1 MTLCPCQS
9 GVAFDVCCGPLLA
22 GGKARTAQA
31 LMRSRYTAYAQ
42 GDVAHLKRT
51 LAPEHR
57 GDFDPVEIAASMAQ
71 TQWIGLQ
78 ILDTVDGG
86 EVDDTGIVEFAARYL
101 LRDGQIR
108 VMQERSRF
116 RRDAEAGWVYIDG
129 AVDVTPAA
137 KKADSKPGRNDPC
150 PCGSGKKFKQ
160 CCGKT

>member
-1 MTLCPCQS
+1 MSLCPCQS
-9 GVAFDVCCGPLLA
+9 GKDFTACCGPYLA
-22 GGKARTAQA
+22 GAQAPTAEA

-42 GDVAHLKRT
+42 GDVAHLQRT

-57 GDFDPVEIAASMAQ
+57 AAFDPIEIATSMAQ

-78 ILDTVDGG
+78 ILDRVDGR
-86 EVDDTGIVEFAARYL
+86 EADDTGIVEFAARYL

-116 RRDAEAGWVYIDG
+116 RRDAEAGGWVYIDG
-129 AVDVTPAA
+129 DVGAP
-137 KKADSKPGRNDPC
+137 KKTGRNDPC

-160 CCGKT
+160 CCGKA